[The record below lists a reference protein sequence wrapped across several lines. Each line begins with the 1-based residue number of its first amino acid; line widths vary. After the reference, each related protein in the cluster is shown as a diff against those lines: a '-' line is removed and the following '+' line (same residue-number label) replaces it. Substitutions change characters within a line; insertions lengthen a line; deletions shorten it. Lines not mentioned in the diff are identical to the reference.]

1 MVRREATNRLAGHV
15 APPTDLKFQ
24 GRVRWNGSK
33 GLFGPRRS
41 AQGPGPTK
49 EHDTKVTT
57 NTTPYERI
65 GGDRAV
71 AEIVA
76 DFYQRVITDREL
88 APFFAKT
95 DLERLLAMQH
105 EYVTVALGGPGTSSP
120 SGLRDAHA
128 GRGISGHH
136 FERFLDL
143 FLETIRE
150 RGLSENELDRVLDR
164 LAIASTDVLDSY
176 TEDG

>member
-1 MVRREATNRLAGHV
+1 ME
-15 APPTDLKFQ
+15 
-24 GRVRWNGSK
+24 RVRWNGSN

-41 AQGPGPTK
+41 AQGRGPTR

-76 DFYQRVITDREL
+76 DFYQRVIADPEL

-95 DLERLLAMQH
+95 DLERLLAMQR

-128 GRGISGHH
+128 GRGIRGRH

-143 FLETIRE
+143 FLDTIRE

-164 LAIASTDVLDSY
+164 LAIASTDVLDSSS
-176 TEDG
+176 EDG

>member
-1 MVRREATNRLAGHV
+1 MVGREVTNRAARHV
-15 APPTDLKFQ
+15 AQPTDLKFQ
-24 GRVRWNGSK
+24 RRVRWNGSK

-49 EHDTKVTT
+49 EHDTNVTT

-71 AEIVA
+71 GEIVA
-76 DFYQRVITDREL
+76 AFYRRVIADPEL
-88 APFFAKT
+88 APFFAKK
-95 DLERLLAMQH
+95 DFERLLAMQR

-120 SGLRDAHA
+120 SGLRDAHG
-128 GRGISGHH
+128 GRGIRGRH
-136 FERFLDL
+136 FERFVDL
-143 FLETIRE
+143 FLDTIRE
-150 RGLSENELDRVLDR
+150 RGLSESELDRVLDR
-164 LAIASTDVLDSY
+164 LAIASTDVLDSS